1 MTFVV
6 SGKPPAQS
14 LAEMTVHISLDHL
27 FKISVS
33 NQSNFRILYGWGD
46 AFRDTLPPSK
56 LESTTHLGG
65 STMNRP
71 TILLADDH
79 TMIADAFRVLLEP
92 QYQIVA
98 MVYDGRTL
106 IDKALEL
113 KPDVVVVD
121 VGMPLLNGLSAGQQL
136 KQRLRKVK
144 LIYVTMNEDPDL
156 ASEALRTGA
165 SAYLLKSSAA
175 SELLKSVHEVLRGGT
190 YITPKIK
197 RLMEDSFIR
206 SSRPSTVEKRLTP
219 RQVEVL
225 QLLAEGKTM
234 KEVGSVLSL
243 TARTVAFHK
252 YRIMEVLKFRSN
264 AELVQFAVKNNI
276 VTTPDA
282 MAMTKIH
289 SQAAAAV
296 ISVDPGTRSA

>member
-1 MTFVV
+1 
-6 SGKPPAQS
+6 
-14 LAEMTVHISLDHL
+14 
-27 FKISVS
+27 
-33 NQSNFRILYGWGD
+33 
-46 AFRDTLPPSK
+46 
-56 LESTTHLGG
+56 
-65 STMNRP
+65 MNRP

-79 TMIADAFRVLLEP
+79 TMIADAFRALLEP

-98 MVYDGRTL
+98 TVYDGRTL
-106 IDKALEL
+106 LEKAMEL
-113 KPDVVVVD
+113 KPDVVLVD

-136 KQRLRKVK
+136 KQRMRKVK

-165 SAYLLKSSAA
+165 SGYLLKSSAA

-190 YITPKIK
+190 YVTPKIK

-206 SSRPSTVEKRLTP
+206 SNRPKTAEKRLTP
-219 RQVEVL
+219 RQIEVL

-276 VTTPDA
+276 VTTPD
-282 MAMTKIH
+282 T
-289 SQAAAAV
+289 
-296 ISVDPGTRSA
+296 ISVSKLVQTINPAGLGQATRTP

>member
-1 MTFVV
+1 
-6 SGKPPAQS
+6 
-14 LAEMTVHISLDHL
+14 
-27 FKISVS
+27 
-33 NQSNFRILYGWGD
+33 
-46 AFRDTLPPSK
+46 
-56 LESTTHLGG
+56 
-65 STMNRP
+65 MNRP
-71 TILLADDH
+71 TVILADDH

-98 MVYDGRTL
+98 TVYDGRTL
-106 IDKALEL
+106 LEKALEL
-113 KPDVVVVD
+113 KPDVVIVD

-175 SELLKSVHEVLRGGT
+175 SELLKGVHEVLRGGT
-190 YITPKIK
+190 YVTPKIK
-197 RLMEDSFIR
+197 RLIEDSFVR
-206 SSRPSTVEKRLTP
+206 SSKPGTFGKKLTP

-276 VTTPDA
+276 VMPADA
-282 MAMTKIH
+282 LTMHKIET
-289 SQAAAAV
+289 QAAV
-296 ISVDPGTRSA
+296 VLPMERGTRSA